1 MKKLHLSNRE
11 KMISGVC
18 GGLSESLGIDVMII
32 RAVFVISL
40 FLGGTGL
47 LAYLILMVVLPK
59 DNNEEYIV
67 IEDSESPKRL
77 YRSWENRMIAGV
89 CGGIATY
96 LKLDPSLMRL
106 VFVGLLIAGIGI
118 PVYLVLW
125 LIIPLEKA

>member
-1 MKKLHLSNRE
+1 MKKLHLSSRE

-18 GGLSESLGIDVMII
+18 GGLSESMGIDVMII

-59 DNNEEYIV
+59 DNNEEYVV
-67 IEDSESPKRL
+67 IEDAESPKRL

-89 CGGIATY
+89 CGGIAAY

-106 VFVGLLIAGIGI
+106 VFLGLLIAGVGI
-118 PVYLVLW
+118 PIYFVLW
-125 LIIPLEKA
+125 LIIPLEKV

>member
-1 MKKLHLSNRE
+1 MKKLHLSSRE

-32 RAVFVISL
+32 RAVFVVSL

-47 LAYLILMVVLPK
+47 LAYLVLMVVLPK

-67 IEDSESPKRL
+67 IEDTESPKRL

-89 CGGIATY
+89 CGGIAAY
-96 LKLDPSLMRL
+96 LKLDASLMRL
-106 VFVGLLIAGIGI
+106 VFVGLLIAGVGI
-118 PVYLVLW
+118 PVYFVLW
-125 LIIPLEKA
+125 LIIPLEKV